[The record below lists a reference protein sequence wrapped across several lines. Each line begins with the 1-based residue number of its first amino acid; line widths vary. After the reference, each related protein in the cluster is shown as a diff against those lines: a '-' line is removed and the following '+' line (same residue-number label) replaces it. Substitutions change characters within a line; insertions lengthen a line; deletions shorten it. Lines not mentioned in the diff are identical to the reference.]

1 MNIYFHFQ
9 KQAKLEERN
18 KLKGFIQSIFTTE
31 KTAFALLNVIF
42 CDDAYLLGINQA
54 FLNHHYFTDVISFN
68 LAENKMPVQG
78 EIYISVDRV
87 CENAKDLKVSF
98 KQELHRVIFHGILHF
113 CGYKDKTP
121 GFQKQIRAKEDFYID
136 KYFS

>member
-1 MNIYFHFQ
+1 
-9 KQAKLEERN
+9 
-18 KLKGFIQSIFTTE
+18 
-31 KTAFALLNVIF
+31 
-42 CDDAYLLGINQA
+42 
-54 FLNHHYFTDVISFN
+54 HYFTDVISFN

>member
-18 KLKGFIQSIFTTE
+18 KLKGFIQSIFKTE

-42 CDDAYLLGINQA
+42 CDDAYLHEINLKY
-54 FLNHHYFTDVISFN
+54 LNHDTLTDIISF
-68 LAENKMPVQG
+68 E
-78 EIYISVDRV
+78 
-87 CENAKDLKVSF
+87 
-98 KQELHRVIFHGILHF
+98 QELHRVIFHGILQF
-113 CGYKDKTP
+113 CGYMDKTP